1 VTDAPKYGDEPH
13 GLIVDLY
20 AYVSQVQQSAAETM
34 KDVHMDE
41 DECFSDVE
49 EDFAFDEDDT
59 ECEIEDDEDL
69 PLSKENVDTSTG
81 AMTLETSE
89 SGEIPGE
96 EQSASPDMESD
107 DAENVQAPTVTA
119 AARSGTTSNRKKT
132 KKSKR
137 KNRRRGR
144 R

>member
-1 VTDAPKYGDEPH
+1 
-13 GLIVDLY
+13 
-20 AYVSQVQQSAAETM
+20 M